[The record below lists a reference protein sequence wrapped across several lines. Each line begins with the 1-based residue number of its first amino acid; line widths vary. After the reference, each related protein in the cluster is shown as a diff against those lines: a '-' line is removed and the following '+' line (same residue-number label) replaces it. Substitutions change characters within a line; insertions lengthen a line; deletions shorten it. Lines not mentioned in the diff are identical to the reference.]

1 MACYSSSKLYVV
13 VSLVFVLSLIGCVL
27 GEFPACS
34 LKDER
39 MVEDHGHG
47 KLGKLNECQ
56 NQTTRRFQVA
66 GPLNAK
72 NVLGAENRRPV
83 PKWEAIIRRMLDWMK
98 EPETK
103 LKSYSALSSFKD
115 FSASGIIADAVDAPA
130 MDIIE
135 EASLDVP
142 LV

>member
-1 MACYSSSKLYVV
+1 
-13 VSLVFVLSLIGCVL
+13 
-27 GEFPACS
+27 
-34 LKDER
+34 

-56 NQTTRRFQVA
+56 NHTTRRFQVA

-83 PKWEAIIRRMLDWMK
+83 PKWEAIIRRTLDWMK